1 MRHGAFSL
9 VKTKAA
15 KIAVFVA
22 ISVVGIAVIAVAG
35 LYWRLSQGPISLAF
49 LGDSIERA
57 VNAQLPDLKISL
69 GETEVELDAATLTP
83 HVRTRNIVLRDAN
96 GQVLASAP
104 RAGVAL
110 SAGRLFRGVVSVT
123 ELELISPRV
132 SARRSLD
139 GSVALGIQAE
149 AASPDQEIVLDIG
162 EGEAF
167 EDEAQPT
174 PSAEEQSQVQQLALS
189 GRRLLTIL
197 DSGGQ
202 SGALSL
208 LEEVRI
214 TKGSLSFYDEAND
227 ATWFAPQADLAFRR
241 TEGGFVVAAK
251 ASVASGGEPWTVE
264 TSATYRRNANDYTA
278 NIAIANLVP
287 ANVADKIYALSQ
299 FARVNLPFTGNIE
312 VDATEAGIITR
323 ATGQLFA
330 GKGSISLPN
339 YLAKPIDVEEASFRI
354 GYQGTGSS
362 IEIAESSILMAG
374 SRADVKGSFTP
385 HYESDGR
392 LVSIAFDLKSENAS
406 VDPNAKDPTFVDKV
420 NFVGLASVDQ
430 QRVDIGDLV
439 VMSGNAGVRLR
450 GVITAGEQ
458 SPGIVI
464 AGRMREVS
472 AELLKKLWPPVLA
485 PRARGWINDNVEA
498 GRITA
503 GTFKVD
509 FPPNVLAQAQAEKN
523 LPPGVVDLQFD
534 MESVQSKYFKSLP
547 VLQEASGHAQLKDND
562 FELIIT
568 GGHATLPSGEQ
579 ATLVRGQFNA
589 NGIMSAA
596 VPGKFAFDVKG
607 SIPTLV
613 EYASNPDLKMMSA
626 DGKPLPK
633 ITGNAEAFIG
643 LELPLIKNV
652 PRTSVKVTTDVKLI
666 DAALA
671 AVIPGVDLSSGQF
684 KVAISPEDVAV
695 AGPAKLNGVASKVSW
710 VKPRGGGA
718 SKVEI
723 ETVLDAKLRNKLG
736 IKLDSFMSGDVPV
749 KATIAGEGAGRV
761 INVSADLSDVSMKVS
776 AASWSRPPTEGT
788 RATFKIVEDG
798 KGGRTVEELEL
809 VGQGVQATGRIVL
822 KPGGGFRLIDLD
834 QVVAG
839 EENLFA
845 LRMEPAEDSMNITLS
860 GKRFDGR
867 PYIKSMVSPA
877 RNSGEASGETGGQR
891 YVIIADLE
899 SVLAHRGE
907 EIKNVKASFVA
918 RGGQVASATVEGR
931 FLSGLPITVRLTAVE
946 GGREFRVAS
955 ADGGATLRASNFY
968 SKVAGG
974 ELDFYGVMGNG
985 PGSSIRKG
993 ELKLRRFDVRNEAA
1007 LAELDSRG
1015 RPKKSGPRRD
1025 AMTFKRLSLPFTS
1038 DGKFIRMCDIELKG
1052 NDLGAV
1058 AGGIIRKSDGAID
1071 IAGTLIP
1078 MQGLTGFLDDVPL
1091 FGPLLTGGDN
1101 EGIFGITFAMGGT
1114 ISNPQTQAN
1123 PASALLPGFLR
1134 KMAEFRNACSR
1145 GRTVSP
1151 PKDRK

>member
-1 MRHGAFSL
+1 M
-9 VKTKAA
+9 KTKAA
-15 KIAVFVA
+15 KIAVFIAIWAVG
-22 ISVVGIAVIAVAG
+22 ISVIAMAG

-49 LGDSIERA
+49 LGDSIETA

-69 GETEVELDAATLTP
+69 GDTEVELDAATLTP
-83 HVRTRNIVLRDAN
+83 HVRTRNIVLKDAD

-123 ELELISPRV
+123 ELELINPQV

-149 AASPDQEIVLDIG
+149 AASPDQEIVVDAA
-162 EGEAF
+162 EAESF
-167 EDEAQPT
+167 EDEPLPT
-174 PSAEEQSQVQQLALS
+174 PSTEEQSQVQQLALS

-202 SGALSL
+202 DGALSL
-208 LEEVRI
+208 LEEVKISR
-214 TKGSLSFYDEAND
+214 GSLRFYDEAND
-227 ATWFAPQADLAFRR
+227 ATWVAPQADLAFRR

-264 TSATYRRNANDYTA
+264 ASATYRRNANNYTA

-287 ANVADKIYALSQ
+287 ANVADEIYALSQ
-299 FARVNLPFTGNIE
+299 FARVDLPFTGNIE
-312 VDATEAGIITR
+312 LDATETGIITR

-330 GKGSISLPN
+330 GNGRISLPN
-339 YLAKPIDVEEASFRI
+339 YLANPIDVEEASFRV
-354 GYQGTGSS
+354 GYQGAGSS

-392 LVSIAFDLKSENAS
+392 LVSIGFDLRSENAS
-406 VDPNAKDPTFVDKV
+406 VDPDAKDPTFVDRV

-439 VMSGNAGVRLR
+439 VMSGSTGVRLR

-458 SPGIVI
+458 SPGIEI
-464 AGRMREVS
+464 AGRLREVS
-472 AELLKKLWPPVLA
+472 ADLLKKLWPPVLA
-485 PRARGWINDNVEA
+485 PRARGWINDNIEA
-498 GRITA
+498 GRITD

-523 LPPGVVDLQFD
+523 LPPGVVDLQFG
-534 MESVQSKYFKSLP
+534 MEGVQSKYFKSLP
-547 VLQEASGHAQLKDND
+547 VLKEASGQAQLKDND
-562 FELIIT
+562 FELLIT
-568 GGHATLPSGEQ
+568 SGHATLPSGEE

-596 VPGKFAFDVKG
+596 VPGKFAFNVKG
-607 SIPTLV
+607 SIPALV
-613 EYASNPDLKMMSA
+613 EYAAMPDLKMMSA
-626 DGKPLPK
+626 DGKALPK

-671 AVIPGVDLSSGQF
+671 DVIPGVDLSAGQF
-684 KVAISPEDVAV
+684 KVAISPENVAV
-695 AGPAKLNGVASKVSW
+695 AGPAKLNGIASKVSW
-710 VKPRGGGA
+710 VKPRSGG
-718 SKVEI
+718 SSNVEI

-749 KATIAGEGAGRV
+749 KVAIAGEGAGRT
-761 INVSADLSDVSMKVS
+761 INVKADLSDVSMKVS

-788 RATFKIVEDG
+788 RATFKIVDDG
-798 KGGRTVEELEL
+798 KGGRTVEDLEL
-809 VGQGVQATGRIVL
+809 LGKGIQATGRIVL
-822 KPGGGFRLIDLD
+822 KSGSGFRLIDLN
-834 QVVAG
+834 QVVVG
-839 EENLFA
+839 EDNLFA
-845 LRMEPAEDSMNITLS
+845 LRLEPAEDGIEITLS
-860 GKRFDGR
+860 GSRFDVR

-877 RNSGEASGETGGQR
+877 RVSGEASGEAGGQR
-891 YVIIADLE
+891 YVIRADLE

-907 EIKNVKASFVA
+907 EIKNVKATLVS
-918 RGGQVASATVEGR
+918 RGGQIASATIEGK
-931 FLSGLPITVRLTAVE
+931 FLSGLPINVRLTPVE
-946 GGREFRVAS
+946 GGREFKVAS

-974 ELDFYGVMGNG
+974 ELEFYGLMGNG

-1015 RPKKSGPRRD
+1015 RPKKSGPRQE
-1025 AMTFKRLSLPFTS
+1025 AMTFKRLSLPFTT
-1038 DGKFIRMCDIELKG
+1038 DAKFIRMCDIELKG

-1058 AGGIIRKSDGAID
+1058 AGGLIRKSDGAID
-1071 IAGTLIP
+1071 ITGTLIP
-1078 MQGLTGFLDDVPL
+1078 MQGLTGVLEDVPL
-1091 FGPLLTGGDN
+1091 IGFLVTGGDN
-1101 EGIFGITFAMGGT
+1101 EGIFGVTFAMGGT
-1114 ISNPQTQAN
+1114 ISNPKTQAN
-1123 PASALLPGFLR
+1123 PASAFLPGFLR
-1134 KMAEFRNACSR
+1134 KMAEFRSACSR
-1145 GRTVSP
+1145 GRAVSP
-1151 PKDRK
+1151 PRDRN

>member
-1 MRHGAFSL
+1 M
-9 VKTKAA
+9 
-15 KIAVFVA
+15 
-22 ISVVGIAVIAVAG
+22 GIAVIVVAG

-83 HVRTRNIVLRDAN
+83 HVRTRNIILHDAN

-110 SAGRLFRGVVSVT
+110 SAGRLLRGVVSVT

-149 AASPDQEIVLDIG
+149 AASADQVIVLDAG

-167 EDEAQPT
+167 DDELQPT
-174 PSAEEQSQVQQLALS
+174 PSPEERSQVQQLALS

-214 TKGSLSFYDEAND
+214 SKGSLNFYDEAND
-227 ATWFAPQADLAFRR
+227 ATWVAPQADLAFRR

-251 ASVASGGEPWTVE
+251 ANVASSSQPWTVE
-264 TSATYRRNANDYTA
+264 ASATYRRNANNYTA

-299 FARVNLPFTGNIE
+299 FARVDLPFTGNIE
-312 VDATEAGIITR
+312 VDATETGIITR

-339 YLAKPIDVEEASFRI
+339 YLAKPINVEEASFRI
-354 GYQGTGSS
+354 GYQGAGSS

-385 HYESDGR
+385 HYGSDGR

-472 AELLKKLWPPVLA
+472 AGLLKKLWPPVLA

-498 GRITA
+498 GRITG

-509 FPPNVLAQAQAEKN
+509 FAPNVLAQAQAEKN

-547 VLQEASGHAQLKDND
+547 VLQEASGQAHLKDND

-568 GGHATLPSGEQ
+568 GGRATLPSGEQ
-579 ATLVRGQFNA
+579 AMLARGQFNA

-596 VPGKFAFDVKG
+596 VPGKFAFDIKG
-607 SIPTLV
+607 SIPALV
-613 EYASNPDLKMMSA
+613 EYASNPDLKVMNTES
-626 DGKPLPK
+626 KPLPK

-652 PRTSVKVTTDVKLI
+652 PRTSVKVTTEVKLI

-671 AVIPGVDLSSGQF
+671 DVIPGVDLSSGQF
-684 KVAISPEDVAV
+684 KLTISPEDVAV
-695 AGPAKLNGVASKVSW
+695 VGPAKLNGVASKVSW
-710 VKPRGGGA
+710 VKPRSGGA

-749 KATIAGEGAGRV
+749 KATIAGNDAGRV
-761 INVSADLSDVSMKVS
+761 INVSADLSGVSMKVS

-809 VGQGVQATGRIVL
+809 VGKGMQATGRIVL

-860 GKRFDGR
+860 GKRFDAR

-877 RNSGEASGETGGQR
+877 RNSGQASDETGGQR

-899 SVLAHRGE
+899 SILAHRGE

-918 RGGQVASATVEGR
+918 RGGQIASATVEGK
-931 FLSGLPITVRLTAVE
+931 FLSGLPINVRLTAVE

-974 ELDFYGVMGNG
+974 ELNFYGVMGNG

-993 ELKLRRFDVRNEAA
+993 ELTLRRFDVRDEAA

-1025 AMTFKRLSLPFTS
+1025 AMTFKRLSLPFTT
-1038 DGKFIRMCDIELKG
+1038 DAKFIRMCDIELKG

-1114 ISNPQTQAN
+1114 VSNPQTQAN

>member
-1 MRHGAFSL
+1 
-9 VKTKAA
+9 VKTRTA
-15 KIAVFVA
+15 KIAVFIA
-22 ISVVGIAVIAVAG
+22 IWAVGIAVIVVAG

-69 GETEVELDAATLTP
+69 GDTEVALDATTLTP
-83 HVRTRNIVLRDAN
+83 HVRTRNIVLRDAQ
-96 GQVLASAP
+96 GEVLASAP

-123 ELELISPRV
+123 ELELINPRV

-139 GSVALGIQAE
+139 GSVALGIQSV
-149 AASPDQEIVLDIG
+149 AASPDQEIVFDAS
-162 EGEAF
+162 EAELF
-167 EDEAQPT
+167 DDEQQPT
-174 PSAEEQSQVQQLALS
+174 PGGAEQSQVQQLALS

-202 SGALSL
+202 DGALSL

-214 TKGSLSFYDEAND
+214 TRGSLRLYDEAND
-227 ATWFAPQADLAFRR
+227 ATWVAPEADLAFRR

-251 ASVASGGEPWTVE
+251 ASVVSSGEPWTVE
-264 TSATYRRNANDYTA
+264 ASATYRRNANNYTA

-287 ANVADKIYALSQ
+287 ASVADKIYALSQ
-299 FARVNLPFTGNIE
+299 FARVDLPFTGNIE
-312 VDATEAGIITR
+312 LDATESGIITR

-330 GKGSISLPN
+330 GKGRISLPD

-354 GYQGTGSS
+354 GYQGAGSS

-385 HYESDGR
+385 HYENDGR
-392 LVSIAFDLKSENAS
+392 LVSIGFDLRSENAS
-406 VDPNAKDPTFVDKV
+406 VDPEAKDPTFVDRV

-439 VMSGNAGVRLR
+439 VMSGSTGVRLR

-458 SPGIVI
+458 SPGIEV
-464 AGRMREVS
+464 AGRLREIS
-472 AELLKKLWPPVLA
+472 AGLLKKLWPPVLA
-485 PRARGWINDNVEA
+485 PRARGWINDNIQA
-498 GRITA
+498 GRITD
-503 GTFKVD
+503 GTFKIN
-509 FPPNVLAQAQAEKN
+509 FPPNVLAVAQAEKR
-523 LPPGVVDLQFD
+523 LPPGVVDLQFG
-534 MESVQSKYFKSLP
+534 MEGVQSKYFKSLP
-547 VLQEASGHAQLKDND
+547 VLQEASGQAQLKDND
-562 FELIIT
+562 FELIIN
-568 GGHATLPSGEQ
+568 GGHTTLPSGEQ
-579 ATLVRGQFNA
+579 ATVVRGQFNA

-607 SIPTLV
+607 SIPALA
-613 EYASNPDLKMMSA
+613 EYAAMPDLKMMSTPSNA
-626 DGKPLPK
+626 LPK

-671 AVIPGVDLSSGQF
+671 GVIPGVDLSAGQF
-684 KVAISPEDVAV
+684 KVAITPENVTV
-695 AGPAKLNGVASKVSW
+695 SGPAKLNGAASMIAW
-710 VKPRGGGA
+710 LKPRSGGP

-723 ETVLDAKLRNKLG
+723 QTVLDAKLRNKLG

-749 KATIAGEGAGRV
+749 KAVIAGEGAGRT
-761 INVSADLSDVSMKVS
+761 IDISADLSDVSMKIP
-776 AASWSRPPTEGT
+776 AAYWSRPPVNGT
-788 RATFKIVEDG
+788 RATFKVVDDG
-798 KGGRTVEELEL
+798 KGGKTVEDLEL
-809 VGQGVQATGRIVL
+809 VGKGLQAIGRIVL
-822 KPGGGFRLIDLD
+822 KPGGGFKLIDLN
-834 QVVAG
+834 QVVVG

-845 LRMEPAEDSMNITLS
+845 LRLEPAEDGIEISLA
-860 GKRFDGR
+860 GKRFDAR
-867 PYIKSMVSPA
+867 PYIKNLISPT
-877 RNSGEASGETGGQR
+877 RGSEGSSGETASQASGQTGGQR
-891 YVIIADLE
+891 YVIRANLE

-907 EIKNVKASFVA
+907 EIKNVKANFVG
-918 RGGQVASATVEGR
+918 RGEQIASATVEGK
-931 FLSGLPITVRLTAVE
+931 FLSGLPINVRLMPVE
-946 GGREFRVAS
+946 GGREFKVAS

-974 ELDFYGVMGNG
+974 ELDFYGEMGNG

-1025 AMTFKRLSLPFTS
+1025 AMTFKRLSLPFTA
-1038 DGKFIRMCDIELKG
+1038 DAKFIRMCDIELKG

-1058 AGGIIRKSDGAID
+1058 AGGLIRKSDGAID
-1071 IAGTLIP
+1071 ITGTMIP
-1078 MQGLTGFLDDVPL
+1078 MQGLTGFLDNVPL
-1091 FGPLLTGGDN
+1091 VGFLVTGGDN
-1101 EGIFGITFAMGGT
+1101 EGLFGITFAMGGT
-1114 ISNPQTQAN
+1114 ISNPKTQAN

-1134 KMAEFRNACSR
+1134 KMAEFRSACSS
-1145 GRTVSP
+1145 GRSVSP
-1151 PKDRK
+1151 PRDRN

>member
-1 MRHGAFSL
+1 VRHGAFSP
-9 VKTKAA
+9 VKTKAT
-15 KIAVFVA
+15 KIAVFIAVW
-22 ISVVGIAVIAVAG
+22 VVGIAVIAIAG

-49 LGDSIERA
+49 LGDSIEEA

-69 GETEVELDAATLTP
+69 GETQVELDPLTLTP
-83 HVRTRNIVLRDAN
+83 HVLTRNIVLNDAD

-110 SAGRLFRGVVSVT
+110 SAGRLLRGVVSVT
-123 ELELISPRV
+123 ELELINPRV

-149 AASPDQEIVLDIG
+149 AASPDQEVVLEVG
-162 EGEAF
+162 EAEAF
-167 EDEAQPT
+167 EDEPQPT
-174 PSAEEQSQVQQLALS
+174 TEAEGQSQVQQLALS

-202 SGALSL
+202 DGALSL
-208 LEEVRI
+208 LEEIKISR
-214 TKGSLSFYDEAND
+214 GSLRFYDEAND

-251 ASVASGGEPWTVE
+251 ASVASGGEPWSVE
-264 TSATYRRNANDYTA
+264 ASATYRRNANNYTA
-278 NIAIANLVP
+278 NVAIANLVP

-312 VDATEAGIITR
+312 VDATEGGIITR

-330 GKGSISLPN
+330 GKGSISLPD

-354 GYQGTGSS
+354 GYEGADSS

-392 LVSIAFDLKSENAS
+392 LVSISFDLKSENAS

-458 SPGIVI
+458 SPGIAI

-485 PRARGWINDNVEA
+485 PRARGWINDNIEA
-498 GRITA
+498 GRITG

-509 FPPNVLAQAQAEKN
+509 FPPNVLALAQAEKR
-523 LPPGVVDLQFD
+523 LPPGAVDLQFD
-534 MESVQSKYFKSLP
+534 MENVRSKYFKSLP
-547 VLQEASGHAQLKDND
+547 VLRDATGRAQLKDND
-562 FELIIT
+562 FELVIT
-568 GGHATLPSGEQ
+568 GGHATLPSGEE
-579 ATLVRGQFNA
+579 AILVNGQFNA
-589 NGIMSAA
+589 NGIMSLA
-596 VPGKFAFDVKG
+596 VPGKFAFNVKG
-607 SIPTLV
+607 SIPALV
-613 EYASNPDLKMMSA
+613 EYASSPDLKMMGA
-626 DGKPLPK
+626 DSKALPA
-633 ITGNAEAFIG
+633 ITGSAEAFIG

-671 AVIPGVDLSSGQF
+671 GVIPGIDLSSGQF
-684 KVAISPEDVAV
+684 KLAISPEDVAV
-695 AGPAKLNGVASKVSW
+695 AGPAKLNGVSSKVSW
-710 VKPRGGGA
+710 VKPRTGGA

-736 IKLDSFMSGDVPV
+736 IKLDGFMSGDVPV
-749 KATIAGEGAGRV
+749 KAVIAGEGAAREIKV
-761 INVSADLSDVSMKVS
+761 TADLSDVSMKVS
-776 AASWSRPPTEGT
+776 AASWSRPATNGT
-788 RATFKIVEDG
+788 RASFKIVDDG
-798 KGGRTVEELEL
+798 KGGKTVEDLEV
-809 VGQGVQATGRIVL
+809 VGKGLQATGRIVL
-822 KPGGGFRLIDLD
+822 KPKGGFGLIDLD
-834 QVVAG
+834 QVAVG

-845 LRMEPAEDSMNITLS
+845 MRMEPAEDGMSITLS
-860 GKRFDGR
+860 GKRFDVR
-867 PYIKSMVSPA
+867 PYIKNMVSPTRTSDEA
-877 RNSGEASGETGGQR
+877 PGEAGGQR
-891 YVIIADLE
+891 YVIRADLE

-907 EIKNVKASFVA
+907 EIKNVQATLLS
-918 RGGQVASATVEGR
+918 RGGQIASATIEGK
-931 FLSGLPITVRLTAVE
+931 FVSGLPINIRLTPVE

-955 ADGGATLRASNFY
+955 ADGGAALRASNFY

-974 ELDFYGVMGNG
+974 ELEFNAYMGNG

-1015 RPKKSGPRRD
+1015 RPKKSGPRQE
-1025 AMTFKRLSLPFTS
+1025 AMTFKRLSLPFVA
-1038 DGKFIRMCDIELKG
+1038 DAKFIRMCDIELKG

-1058 AGGIIRKSDGAID
+1058 AGGLIRKSDGVID
-1071 IAGTLIP
+1071 ITGTLIP

-1101 EGIFGITFAMGGT
+1101 EGIFGVTFAMGGT
-1114 ISNPQTQAN
+1114 ITNPTTQAN
-1123 PASALLPGFLR
+1123 PASAFLPGFLR
-1134 KMAEFRNACSR
+1134 KMAEFRSACGR
-1145 GRTVSP
+1145 GKTVSP